1 MMIVFLR
8 IAYRKSITVLLGTVM
23 LLSCKNDIQQVKQ
36 VMEEEVRPEMT
47 GDHLVLIYS
56 DSARIQY
63 KASAPQF
70 LKVTK
75 GGEKYE
81 EYPKGI
87 LVISYDKE
95 GKELGSITAKYAKK
109 LEDEMLWEARD
120 EVVIVNAEGKKL
132 ETEQLF
138 WDMKKKIIYSDR
150 YSRLSD
156 KGQILEGNGGF
167 VSDQNLEHPVFK
179 RTTGRVEVEK
189 QQQKE

>member
-8 IAYRKSITVLLGTVM
+8 IAYRESITVLLGTVM

-75 GGEKYE
+75 GSEKYE

-120 EVVIVNAEGKKL
+120 EVVIVNAEERKL
-132 ETEQLF
+132 YILTVIPDCRIKARF
-138 WDMKKKIIYSDR
+138 W
-150 YSRLSD
+150 
-156 KGQILEGNGGF
+156 KGMVVLCLIRIWNILCLNG
-167 VSDQNLEHPVFK
+167 
-179 RTTGRVEVEK
+179 
-189 QQQKE
+189 QQVG

>member
-1 MMIVFLR
+1 M
-8 IAYRKSITVLLGTVM
+8 
-23 LLSCKNDIQQVKQ
+23 
-36 VMEEEVRPEMT
+36 
-47 GDHLVLIYS
+47 
-56 DSARIQY
+56 
-63 KASAPQF
+63 
-70 LKVTK
+70 TK
-75 GGEKYE
+75 GSEKYE